1 MSEVEV
7 VIHRSKF
14 CPFRRE
20 ECNREGCRL
29 WSEAF
34 EACGVGVNH
43 LALVRVADALR
54 EVVAFMSLITKEQGN
69 GDHGNPGSSG
79 DGADCGQGDGA
90 RDLAV
95 QD

>member
-1 MSEVEV
+1 MSEVEFA
-7 VIHRSKF
+7 IRSSKF

-34 EACGVGVNH
+34 EACGVGINH

-54 EVVAFMSLITKEQGN
+54 EVVALMSRVTKEQGD
-69 GDHGNPGSSG
+69 GDQGDSGGSG
-79 DGADCGQGDGA
+79 DGADRGEANDA
-90 RDLAV
+90 RGVAV
-95 QD
+95 QN